1 MTTPNQDQHSDVLI
15 IGAGISGIGTA
26 CHLQRGCPERSVT
39 IVERRDNLGGT
50 WDLFRYPGIRSDS
63 DMHSFSYKFRPWD
76 RSQVLADGDSI
87 REYLTDTAREHGLLD
102 RIRYGLK
109 ITRAEWCSDA
119 QRWTVSALRERT
131 GETQTFTCRFLSNC
145 TGYYNYD
152 EGYRPQFPGEAQ
164 FAGEIVHPQHWPQD
178 MDYSGKRVVIIG
190 SGATAVTL
198 VPNMADK
205 ARHVTMLQRSPS
217 YILSVPAQNRL
228 TGLAQKV
235 LPARF
240 AHQLTRQGYIA
251 FQRSLYLASR
261 HFPKT
266 MRKALLGR
274 VRRAL
279 GNDFDMRHF
288 TPDYMPWDERLC
300 AVPGGDMFKV
310 LREGKASV
318 VTDHIERFTETGI
331 QLESGKVLDADI
343 IVTATGLK
351 LQMLGGMDLVVDGQ
365 PVDVGEQLT
374 YKGVMLEAVPNMS
387 WFFGYTNASWTLKA
401 DLAGEY
407 LVRLFSYMDEHDL
420 SVVTAQAGADQRT
433 GNDILESL
441 QSGYIERDRAALP
454 RQGRSGAWKEQ
465 MHYGKDKTAL
475 LDEPID
481 DPALSFAPPRSA
493 DSVRPWSA
501 AA

>member
-1 MTTPNQDQHSDVLI
+1 
-15 IGAGISGIGTA
+15 
-26 CHLQRGCPERSVT
+26 
-39 IVERRDNLGGT
+39 
-50 WDLFRYPGIRSDS
+50 
-63 DMHSFSYKFRPWD
+63 
-76 RSQVLADGDSI
+76 
-87 REYLTDTAREHGLLD
+87 
-102 RIRYGLK
+102 
-109 ITRAEWCSDA
+109 
-119 QRWTVSALRERT
+119 
-131 GETQTFTCRFLSNC
+131 
-145 TGYYNYD
+145 
-152 EGYRPQFPGEAQ
+152 
-164 FAGEIVHPQHWPQD
+164 
-178 MDYSGKRVVIIG
+178 VVIIG